1 MEGFAQP
8 VGDELVI
15 APPFTTRLGEAATL
29 PSRQTA
35 LLLPQAVYRQL
46 ELAILLPEGAVLTRG
61 LSPGTIKNGDRSV
74 VIGDSLEGRKLVL
87 ARTVNIP
94 AGRIQPVDYPD
105 FVQFARRADDAQTGN
120 IRVRVRR

>member
-15 APPFTTRLGEAATL
+15 APPFTTRLGEATTL

-35 LLLPQAVYRQL
+35 LLLPQATYRKL
-46 ELAILLPEGAVLTRG
+46 ELLLPEGAVLTRG
-61 LSPGTIKNGDRSV
+61 LSPGTITNGDRSV
-74 VIGDSLEGRKLVL
+74 VIGDALEGRKLLL

-105 FVQFARRADDAQTGN
+105 FVQFARRADDAQTGSV
-120 IRVRVRR
+120 RVRVRR